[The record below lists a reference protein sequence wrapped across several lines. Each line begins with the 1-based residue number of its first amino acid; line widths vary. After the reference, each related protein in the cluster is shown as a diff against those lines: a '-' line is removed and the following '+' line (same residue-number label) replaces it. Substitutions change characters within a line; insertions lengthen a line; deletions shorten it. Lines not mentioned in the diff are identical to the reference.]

1 MQKWK
6 ESSSRVE
13 NGVKEGRNGC
23 KKQERWDRFC
33 IRMSFG
39 NACHFD
45 CSVSIFCNFPLAEE
59 NSTTLLTCFQS
70 RQSLVKIQRRCTC
83 AKSNEECANAL
94 TSCLE
99 MKLDPDEEFVNSFG
113 ASFVPNI
120 RKINKSSYFSWI
132 ISSPASACLL
142 MISGPT
148 IWFSFCSET
157 STLGRICWLA
167 K

>member
-83 AKSNEECANAL
+83 AKSNEECANDL
-94 TSCLE
+94 PPRLELISGPHEDGIFSC
-99 MKLDPDEEFVNSFG
+99 G
-113 ASFVPNI
+113 TSFVPNV
-120 RKINKSSYFSWI
+120 RKNKKLSYSS
-132 ISSPASACLL
+132 
-142 MISGPT
+142 
-148 IWFSFCSET
+148 
-157 STLGRICWLA
+157 
-167 K
+167 